1 MKKVYGYIRVSTAEQ
16 GKGASPEEQKDAI
29 LRYAENRQLQVIEWF
44 EEEKTAAK
52 QGRPLFNKMMKL
64 LKANKAQ
71 GVIMHKIDRG
81 THNLK
86 DWVALQEIKASG
98 SELHFAHD
106 SIDMNTRAGQHPQ
119 HG

>member
-64 LKANKAQ
+64 LKAKKAN

-81 THNLK
+81 TRNLK
-86 DWVALQEIKASG
+86 DWVAL
-98 SELHFAHD
+98 
-106 SIDMNTRAGQHPQ
+106 
-119 HG
+119 